1 MLSLKL
7 GGGFEI
13 GKWIWNWRVK
23 LGIEGENLKLNWS
36 LEIKLGLKIS
46 GVVIVGLGF
55 HHYREYA
62 SGIKSVPLGGISHSL
77 MERESESCSHTKKP
91 PLYVAEYLSWKKIVS
106 WRGRVTCREE

>member
-77 MERESESCSHTKKP
+77 M
-91 PLYVAEYLSWKKIVS
+91 
-106 WRGRVTCREE
+106 

>member
-77 MERESESCSHTKKP
+77 MQVSPSH
-91 PLYVAEYLSWKKIVS
+91 EELSDLWISKGKLWHGDHVL
-106 WRGRVTCREE
+106 